1 MIGISSIHRIYQH
14 VSWLK
19 SQVKLLHCIPTIPM
33 YILHTVLQS
42 WNISCD
48 IKYHLLWSLIDV
60 RRQRPTDVPWMVV
73 RLHTTIINWVKV
85 TLFTI
90 FSPLV
95 LPVHQHLEVETNQL
109 ISRENQVLFTAL
121 DLLNPNFMVSI
132 IIFCIFVCPKKS
144 TDQSDFAVDF
154 FLIIF
159 ELIFVYLEIANF
171 CHIEHCAHL

>member
-19 SQVKLLHCIPTIPM
+19 SQVKLLHCIPTIPSY
-33 YILHTVLQS
+33 YIVLQS

-73 RLHTTIINWVKV
+73 LLHKTIINWAKV

-90 FSPLV
+90 FS
-95 LPVHQHLEVETNQL
+95 HLFCPFMSILKLKQ
-109 ISRENQVLFTAL
+109 ISWFQWKTAL
-121 DLLNPNFMVSI
+121 DLLSPNFMFAI

-144 TDQSDFAVDF
+144 TYQSDLDVDF
-154 FLIIF
+154 FFGLF
-159 ELIFVYLEIANF
+159 LNWYLFV
-171 CHIEHCAHL
+171 

>member
-1 MIGISSIHRIYQH
+1 MSLD
-14 VSWLK
+14 LK
-19 SQVKLLHCIPTIPM
+19 VKLSFCTAYQQSLCTL
-33 YILHTVLQS
+33 YVLQS

-73 RLHTTIINWVKV
+73 LLHTTIINWAKV
-85 TLFTI
+85 SLLTI

-95 LPVHQHLEVETNQL
+95 FTRSWASWKWKKSADFNGKSKFYLQL
-109 ISRENQVLFTAL
+109 SN
-121 DLLNPNFMVSI
+121 LLNPNFMVSI
-132 IIFCIFVCPKKS
+132 NIFCIFVCPKKS

-159 ELIFVYLEIANF
+159 ELIFVYLEIINF
-171 CHIEHCAHL
+171 LHIEHSARL